1 MSAAIAGRFGVPV
14 VMISGDD
21 VAVREAQQLIGSME
35 GAVVKQAIGF
45 HSTATRTPEAAQA
58 IIGAKARV
66 GLTRRRELRPYVL
79 KTPVRLDITFKN
91 YRPAEILSFLP
102 IVQRTTAHSIRF
114 VGRDVLEVSKF
125 IAFVMNYTPEM
136 AP

>member
-1 MSAAIAGRFGVPV
+1 M
-14 VMISGDD
+14 
-21 VAVREAQQLIGSME
+21 
-35 GAVVKQAIGF
+35 
-45 HSTATRTPEAAQA
+45 
-58 IIGAKARV
+58 
-66 GLTRRRELRPYVL
+66 
-79 KTPVRLDITFKN
+79 RLDITFEN